1 MTTLLTSCPYDQ
13 LTLEG
18 LSANQLVAKQAKNR
32 QVGRFMLLL
41 LVLIVGMAFILD
53 SYLVAV
59 TSWAMIPALN
69 DYNKKRKAINKH
81 MQKRS
86 IG

>member
-1 MTTLLTSCPYDQ
+1 MSTLFTSCPYDQ
-13 LTLEG
+13 FTLEG
-18 LSANQLVAKQAKNR
+18 LSDSQLLAKQTKNR
-32 QVGRFMLLL
+32 QVGLFMLLL
-41 LVLIVGMAFILD
+41 LVLMVGMAFVLD

-59 TSWAMIPALN
+59 TSWAMIPALD

-81 MQKRS
+81 LQKRN